1 MYYDKRTDGLIEK
14 WDNLLVES
22 EVFALLGE
30 GSFDQEAFREAM
42 LETWELFS
50 EQIDFDAEDTEYK
63 IPIKLAVVLGQLRAY
78 SMREQIM
85 VRDDEESVE
94 PSALIAGDLY
104 ESILERK
111 LFIKD
116 RPLVLGDHFLDEGVH
131 RLIYDMETGELSIQK
146 GESITYVND
155 KNLGEVSP
163 KDGERIVVEDISSW
177 WEDDLDERYY

>member
-1 MYYDKRTDGLIEK
+1 
-14 WDNLLVES
+14 
-22 EVFALLGE
+22 
-30 GSFDQEAFREAM
+30 
-42 LETWELFS
+42 
-50 EQIDFDAEDTEYK
+50 
-63 IPIKLAVVLGQLRAY
+63 
-78 SMREQIM
+78 M